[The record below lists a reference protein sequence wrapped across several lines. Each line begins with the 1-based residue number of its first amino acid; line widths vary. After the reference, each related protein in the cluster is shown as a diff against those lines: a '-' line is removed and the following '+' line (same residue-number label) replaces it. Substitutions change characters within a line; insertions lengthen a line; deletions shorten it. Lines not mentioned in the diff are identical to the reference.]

1 MELWN
6 TSRLQLF
13 ASMECLLPTP
23 FSFSSSF
30 SSPSWFS
37 PFLVLKNSSKLGFN
51 RKLCSFNRNGSRSTS
66 MSHEMES
73 SVFSYKKLIHF
84 ALEETNTHT
93 HLVPSS
99 LQVYIFWTFIIL
111 HYLSLCLCWAC
122 VCVCVFYF
130 FSCVWFE
137 TFFFWFCKFL
147 KKGNAETSKDSKG
160 FYQTNYCV
168 DEVLSSAGFV
178 LPFVSFD

>member
-30 SSPSWFS
+30 PSPSWFS
-37 PFLVLKNSSKLGFN
+37 PFLVLKSRSKLSLN
-51 RKLCSFNRNGSRSTS
+51 RKLCSFNRNGSRSMT
-66 MSHEMES
+66 MSGEMES

-99 LQVYIFWTFIIL
+99 LQVYIFWTFISL

-122 VCVCVFYF
+122 ECVCFIYF
-130 FSCVWFE
+130 FLCLVWI
-137 TFFFWFCKFL
+137 WWVWNIFL
-147 KKGNAETSKDSKG
+147 VLQMLGIVRIPKD
-160 FYQTNYCV
+160 FTEQII
-168 DEVLSSAGFV
+168 ELMI